1 MGFQTPVTEIKEC
14 NPNPRSGPKPP
25 SQTHHATPKQH
36 LKKAWGVNPTTIKGP
51 KPPSEVQSGSSNR
64 HDQNV
69 KSTTSGVSESGEC
82 TEVNI
87 CVVQC
92 TQCSETFK
100 SRNELFRHLK
110 STGHVNEQEAKTPK
124 LPSGEQRNHI
134 ENQRSEEDNS
144 SLKQNSYGD
153 YYIQS
158 QDSGNGTTED
168 KNNVTESNS
177 DS

>member
-1 MGFQTPVTEIKEC
+1 MGLQDLYEDFFQTPVTEIKES
-14 NPNPRSGPKPP
+14 NPNRRNGPKPP

-51 KPPSEVQSGSSNR
+51 KPPSEVQSGSSNKP
-64 HDQNV
+64 DQNF

-82 TEVNI
+82 SE
-87 CVVQC
+87 VQC

-110 STGHVNEQEAKTPK
+110 STGHVNEQEAKSPK

-144 SLKQNSYGD
+144 SLKQNSY
-153 YYIQS
+153 
-158 QDSGNGTTED
+158 
-168 KNNVTESNS
+168 V
-177 DS
+177 